1 MKIII
6 MTKFKK
12 EYEFLV
18 EQEKET
24 IITIITPS
32 KEGYPLR
39 YNKETKCIECYNG
52 KIWDIYI
59 ASKVITDI
67 HFINNKNQKENT
79 KMSTNNYTREVLNLL
94 KADELAKICKE
105 NGIKYYSGKI
115 RLKREEMIKKILGET
130 EEQEKELEVIAEEEK
145 KENEAIKEHK
155 NTFPERKKQMSI
167 ILNADLK
174 QNEGTKKYLETI
186 KVGMLVAFKENNG
199 YLNTAM
205 VKNISFTRRKLK
217 LITKYGKEF
226 IVSFDDVMWVRTTP
240 YWANYIMDILK
251 RQKGESRHGAAK

>member
-1 MKIII
+1 MKINI

-18 EQEKET
+18 EKEKET

-32 KEGYPLR
+32 KEGYSLR

-79 KMSTNNYTREVLNLL
+79 KMSANNYTRESLELL

-105 NGIKYYSGKI
+105 NGIKYYSGKT
-115 RLKREEMIKKILGET
+115 RLKREEMIKKILGE
-130 EEQEKELEVIAEEEK
+130 EQETEREINKKEEKAEEP
-145 KENEAIKEHK
+145 IKECESNISENQK
-155 NTFPERKKQMSI
+155 SKKQMSI
-167 ILNADLK
+167 VLNADLK

-251 RQKGESRHGAAK
+251 RQKGELRYGAAK